1 MVKYKT
7 IKQFAAE
14 SGYTEAAVRAKI
26 RDRVWPEGLVWIQA
40 PDGKKLISIDGYNS
54 WAEMGMTGAAFNRP
68 PTIVLKSRS
77 NIRGNGAGKEL
88 HSSPPPLI

>member
-14 SGYTEAAVRAKI
+14 SGYTETAVRAKI

-40 PDGKKLISIDGYNS
+40 PDGTKLVNVEWFNS
-54 WAEMGMTGAAFNRP
+54 RVESGETDRPATIAERP
-68 PTIVLKSRS
+68 TVY
-77 NIRGNGAGKEL
+77 
-88 HSSPPPLI
+88 